1 MEKLAVGCDLAE
13 LRRAD
18 LNKLVVF
25 VAVYRERS
33 ASHAAVQLGV
43 KQPAISNTLAELRRF
58 FDDELFVRR
67 GRQLQATS
75 RAEAIFKAL
84 EPALELLSELT
95 MPYMKDTRK
104 CSL

>member
-1 MEKLAVGCDLAE
+1 MSYLWLFIANVALVM
-13 LRRAD
+13 RRC
-18 LNKLVVF
+18 
-25 VAVYRERS
+25 S
-33 ASHAAVQLGV
+33 LGV

-75 RAEAIFKAL
+75 RAEAILKAL